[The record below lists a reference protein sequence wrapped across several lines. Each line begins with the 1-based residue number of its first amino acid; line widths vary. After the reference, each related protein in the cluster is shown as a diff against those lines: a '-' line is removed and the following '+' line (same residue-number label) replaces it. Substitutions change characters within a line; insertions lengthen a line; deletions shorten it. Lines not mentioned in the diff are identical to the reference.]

1 MNVVQNPVDAVENYS
16 RYSSIQVPC
25 SLLLGAFFQALA
37 NFEACGT
44 MVFRERRLGR
54 RIDGLEPRIAAVEE
68 EYREL
73 LESEIVRYK
82 QETNLDSHNES
93 GNLKSV
99 KRSGSADDLNMEENV
114 EERFNRKVSYAK

>member
-1 MNVVQNPVDAVENYS
+1 
-16 RYSSIQVPC
+16 
-25 SLLLGAFFQALA
+25 
-37 NFEACGT
+37 

-68 EYREL
+68 EYRKL

-82 QETNLDSHNES
+82 QETNLDWHNES